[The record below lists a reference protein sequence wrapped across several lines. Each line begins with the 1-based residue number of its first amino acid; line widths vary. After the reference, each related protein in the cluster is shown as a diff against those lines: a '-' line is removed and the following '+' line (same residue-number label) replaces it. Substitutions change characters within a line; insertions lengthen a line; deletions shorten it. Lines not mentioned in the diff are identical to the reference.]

1 MLSSDTTIQHH
12 RFSSPTLLLSFDKA
26 LGSGQIQSS
35 STAIGETVA
44 GIDAESEA
52 TGASEVDPPSG
63 FEAKGVVAKADA
75 KVEGKVKSGTSNKVD
90 NDAGG
95 KVPSGY
101 FCSDKLGSK
110 NMLEDES
117 YESINARGV
126 AAKESLCSEND
137 NAAT

>member
-1 MLSSDTTIQHH
+1 M
-12 RFSSPTLLLSFDKA
+12 LSFDKA

-63 FEAKGVVAKADA
+63 FEAKGVVAKADAKGVVAKADA

-126 AAKESLCSEND
+126 ATKESLCSEND